1 MDHFFIP
8 QIRAERLQRTFMV
21 ALCEGLAD
29 VLKKRLEEGEQ
40 PEKYD
45 KESHQNQNQKS
56 VFK

>member
-45 KESHQNQNQKS
+45 KESHQNQNQK
-56 VFK
+56 